1 MKEVDRSGGHKRDF
15 RVAIAGLADPLEI
28 TNAGNGDHATTI
40 ALDYLARTGRR
51 GFTAANVTLVEK
63 LPTDPGRHEARAA
76 EAKAQGRELGLAGA
90 RSLPGSDS
98 KAVRQGTAGVEPS
111 GRSGAE
117 E

>member
-63 LPTDPGRHEARAA
+63 LPTDPWPGTSRELG

-90 RSLPGSDS
+90 RSLPGSDLRPS
-98 KAVRQGTAGVEPS
+98 GRVRQG
-111 GRSGAE
+111 
-117 E
+117 